1 MSRFFSERHA
11 SLVPYTPGE
20 QPQIPIVAKLNTN
33 ESPYPPSE
41 GVARAITGQIGKLQR
56 YNDPACAA
64 LRAAAAKV
72 YDVAPE
78 NLMAVNGSDEALF
91 FAFLAF
97 CDEKRPLAFPDI
109 TYGFYPVYAD
119 LLHIPARAV
128 PLRKDFTIDP
138 ADYGGPG
145 ENVVLANPN
154 APTGLYLPLDG
165 IRRLLETRPD
175 SVVIVDEAYIDFGGK
190 SCVPLIKEYDNLL
203 VVQTFSKARS
213 MAGARL
219 GFAIGDAA
227 LIRDLETVRF
237 ASNPYNV
244 NRMTQAAGIAAFE
257 ENDYYMQNCRRIME
271 TREFTAGMLREMGF
285 EVLPSLTNFL
295 LARTDAVRGR
305 ELYRSLRN
313 RGILVR
319 WFDQPRIADYIRVS
333 IGSREEMELFLQGV
347 RDILRERSESK

>member
-41 GVARAITGQIGKLQR
+41 GVARAIIGQIGKLQR

>member
-41 GVARAITGQIGKLQR
+41 GVARAIIGQIGKLQR

-271 TREFTAGMLREMGF
+271 TREFTARMLREMGF